1 MNDTTQYKTRLES
14 ELKELE
20 RELSVLGVHSPN
32 KLSEWDVKAPDFDI
46 MNADENEVADRTEE
60 IHVDSIIIDE
70 LTVRFKNVA
79 GALKKLEEGVFGLC
93 EIDGGPIEE
102 ERLQANPAART
113 CKEHIDLEDTLNQQ

>member
-1 MNDTTQYKTRLES
+1 MNDTTQYKIRLQD

-20 RELSVLGVHSPN
+20 KELSGLGVQSPN

-70 LTVRFKNVA
+70 LTARFKNVA
-79 GALKKLEEGVFGLC
+79 SALKKMEQGKYGLC
-93 EIDGGPIEE
+93 EIDAKPIEE

-113 CKEHIDLEDTLNQQ
+113 CKEHIDLEDTLAQ